1 MEEVINQLI
10 TVGAGLGILGGSW
23 FIWLISG
30 VANNLF
36 STKKWSWTRMF
47 EDIVKT
53 IIMGIG
59 ILSWVVL
66 MNVLD
71 WYTFKLGMDIGAV
84 LDGATV
90 VGLLAV
96 IVGGSANYASKLT
109 VISRALLGLT
119 TWRRWWTSRIMLV

>member
-59 ILSWVVL
+59 
-66 MNVLD
+66 
-71 WYTFKLGMDIGAV
+71 KIG
-84 LDGATV
+84 
-90 VGLLAV
+90 
-96 IVGGSANYASKLT
+96 
-109 VISRALLGLT
+109 RAH
-119 TWRRWWTSRIMLV
+119 V